1 MLTRVTGVKVGG
13 VGRHQAYVLH
23 HEPQAMK
30 AWAQALF
37 VTEFLYGLLI
47 PLVKSSILL
56 LYLRLFRIHHWF
68 RYTTYCLLAYIWL
81 WGISE
86 SLVSIFQCKPIA
98 YQWNKS
104 LNGKCINQL
113 SYYRWVSVPNVIHD
127 VVMLLVPAPVVWKL
141 KIDIR
146 QKLALSAVFFVG
158 SM

>member
-1 MLTRVTGVKVGG
+1 
-13 VGRHQAYVLH
+13 
-23 HEPQAMK
+23 MK

-56 LYLRLFRIHHWF
+56 LYLRLFSIHHWF
-68 RYTTYCLLAYIWL
+68 RYTTYGLLAYIWL

-86 SLVSIFQCKPIA
+86 TLVSVFQCKPVA
-98 YQWNKS
+98 YQWNKE
-104 LNGKCINQL
+104 LHGKCIDQL

-127 VVMLLVPAPVVWKL
+127 VVMLVIPAPVVWKL

-146 QKLALSAVFFVG
+146 QKLALSAVFFIG